1 MLICRHLSCQENIE
15 SLHEIYIKDF
25 PYPGV
30 LCARCGLDFV
40 HFARDE
46 HLYVGTFLSNIY
58 SAQRTENCFDSLI
71 CGCGS
76 PSNIYFCQSRL
87 YSMINVYIGHQCFV
101 LLHRK
106 VVTDFL
112 LCNRLDLNKTRVLL
126 VPKALDLLKVKVN
139 RKDMTQSQML

>member
-76 PSNIYFCQSRL
+76 PSNIYSRQSRL
-87 YSMINVYIGHQCFV
+87 YSMIIGHQCFV

-112 LCNRLDLNKTRVLL
+112 LRNRLDLNKTRVLL
-126 VPKALDLLKVKVN
+126 VPKALDLLKVN
-139 RKDMTQSQML
+139 RKDIKD